1 MKVECLTA
9 NSKQMFVAQSSFIVQ
24 LSFADESKNHASP
37 FIAPSVPP
45 DPWQGALPSS
55 VIASSA
61 ASSLLQERKWLLI
74 LFDRMLPNH
83 VISSRVSSC
92 RGMEFVDF
100 MVFKNTGE
108 AQGVAFV
115 NFESGHDASNAA
127 LELHQLEL
135 PADSGKFLQAVVI
148 SDPSVFST
156 AHGGSLWRPM
166 RVGESDERTR
176 PHQPDDIDLG
186 LVEARFAHMM
196 RSTEQHQF
204 YPFMSAP
211 PAAMPNLQGPN
222 AMQYAQQRAEG
233 YPPMPSMGP
242 PSSCS
247 MATSAAYQQSTM
259 YNSANAIS
267 YGYYPIPMPYQPEQ
281 LRPYG
286 SYFQQ
291 PYSGHWMEP
300 PPYSQT
306 QTGDA
311 YYGPSY
317 VGEGQMMQ
325 HAEFVA
331 PVIDTSEKRVSDPS
345 SVRPGSSSSSTEV
358 SPTHGVSAASILI
371 SSSRPLNLTA
381 LASVVN
387 DCPGVV
393 AFTKSNDDDRR
404 AYIVEFMERK
414 QALEAIKKLD
424 ARMCNGQILRVEA
437 VENTGSKN
445 ALDPGTRKRQRIDAR
460 SRK

>member
-1 MKVECLTA
+1 
-9 NSKQMFVAQSSFIVQ
+9 
-24 LSFADESKNHASP
+24 
-37 FIAPSVPP
+37 
-45 DPWQGALPSS
+45 
-55 VIASSA
+55 
-61 ASSLLQERKWLLI
+61 
-74 LFDRMLPNH
+74 
-83 VISSRVSSC
+83 
-92 RGMEFVDF
+92 
-100 MVFKNTGE
+100 MVFKSTGE

-166 RVGESDERTR
+166 RMGESDERMQ

-186 LVEARFAHMM
+186 VVEARFAHMM
-196 RSTEQHQF
+196 RSNEQHQF
-204 YPFMSAP
+204 YPFMTAP
-211 PAAMPNLQGPN
+211 PATIPNLQGPHT
-222 AMQYAQQRAEG
+222 MQYAQQQRAEG
-233 YPPMPSMGP
+233 CPPMPSMGH
-242 PSSCS
+242 PSSGP
-247 MATSAAYQQSTM
+247 MATSAGYHQQATM

-300 PPYSQT
+300 LYSQS

-311 YYGPSY
+311 YYAPSY
-317 VGEGQMMQ
+317 AGEGQQLMP
-325 HAEFVA
+325 HTEFVA
-331 PVIDTSEKRVSDPS
+331 PVIDTTEKRVSDPS
-345 SVRPGSSSSSTEV
+345 AVRPGSSSSSTEV
-358 SPTHGVSAASILI
+358 SPTHGASASSILV

-387 DCPGVV
+387 DCPGIV
-393 AFTKSNDDDRR
+393 AFTKSSDEDRG
-404 AYIVEFMERK
+404 AYIVDFMERK
-414 QALEAIKKLD
+414 QALEAVKKLD
-424 ARMCNGQILRVEA
+424 ARMCNGQKLRVVVA
-437 VENTGSKN
+437 DNTGNKN